1 MGSNATKAVGHRDSD
16 RNLRQIHP
24 SKTGSHRSAK
34 DAFAQ
39 NAAVGHAVKRH
50 AAGHAEILRVHARAE
65 VQHFCDQHLLEQG
78 LGAARHILVELC
90 DLGFRLT
97 RCFTEQF

>member
-34 DAFAQ
+34 DAFALLSKMTHP
-39 NAAVGHAVKRH
+39 NERDALCVVGVCRFRDRR
-50 AAGHAEILRVHARAE
+50 GVHRRGGGEAS
-65 VQHFCDQHLLEQG
+65 
-78 LGAARHILVELC
+78 
-90 DLGFRLT
+90 
-97 RCFTEQF
+97 